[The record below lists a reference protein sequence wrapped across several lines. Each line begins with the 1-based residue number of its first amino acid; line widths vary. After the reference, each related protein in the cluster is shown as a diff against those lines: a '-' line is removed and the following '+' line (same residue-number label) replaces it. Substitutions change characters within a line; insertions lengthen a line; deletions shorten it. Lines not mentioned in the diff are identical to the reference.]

1 MQRHAVAGNRQ
12 PLATLQAL
20 AQLQHDPGVQ
30 FADLD
35 QAQIGRP
42 GFAQQTVELFGVLG
56 VHQHVHRDFLADLR
70 QCAAD
75 FQITQV
81 CAHQHLPA
89 GTAQLVTQQRRV
101 DDLDLFDAQL
111 AVPYVEFVEH
121 GIGESH
127 ELAEHSPVAR
137 AQFAATA
144 PVGQA
149 LLVLPGTVSGA
160 AAEQEKVQ
168 DDAVQHWAQ
177 YSTAQH
183 FGAERGELHQPETA
197 PFFAVGPML
206 LV

>member
-1 MQRHAVAGNRQ
+1 MR
-12 PLATLQAL
+12 
-20 AQLQHDPGVQ
+20 
-30 FADLD
+30 
-35 QAQIGRP
+35 
-42 GFAQQTVELFGVLG
+42 
-56 VHQHVHRDFLADLR
+56 
-70 QCAAD
+70 
-75 FQITQV
+75 
-81 CAHQHLPA
+81 AHQHLPA
-89 GTAQLVTQQRRV
+89 CAAQLIAQQRRV
-101 DDLDLFDAQL
+101 DDFDLFDAQL

-149 LLVLPGTVSGA
+149 LLVLPGAVSGA

-168 DDAVQHWAQ
+168 HDTVQHWAQ

-183 FGAERGELHQPETA
+183 FGTERGELHQPETA